1 LTRSG
6 PPPIIPARRTTL
18 KTRIDSES
26 RRRSLQRA
34 IERTLLDAIAESP
47 VMHRALAELE
57 RAGLELRLAID
68 CRAPQPAAPVAPA
81 RARAND
87 DAPFRIDGEDL
98 RFLRSLGID
107 PTRRSRR
114 RS

>member
-1 LTRSG
+1 
-6 PPPIIPARRTTL
+6 
-18 KTRIDSES
+18 
-26 RRRSLQRA
+26 
-34 IERTLLDAIAESP
+34 
-47 VMHRALAELE
+47 MHHALADLE
-57 RAGLELRLAID
+57 RAGLELRLALD
-68 CRAPQPAAPVAPA
+68 CRAPQPAAAAAPVAPA

-114 RS
+114 RG